1 MMKESIRVETDQA
14 LDLLER
20 HEEALEHRSYRKA
33 VRAESKQNLY
43 VDTKSKVIAL
53 EQMVGKALGFRATA
67 IHPRV
72 CILLLK
78 NDSAAMKNLGTPP
91 VPSSDAQGQFPSRP
105 SRPRGAPVDD
115 AAARRLRQLIFE
127 LDLVLEPP

>member
-1 MMKESIRVETDQA
+1 MKESIRVEIDQA

-53 EQMVGKALGFRATA
+53 EEMVGKALGFRATA

-78 NDSAAMKNLGTPP
+78 NDRAAMKNLGTPP
-91 VPSSDAQGQFPSRP
+91 VPSLDAQGQFPSRP

-115 AAARRLRQLIFE
+115 PAARRLRQLIFE

>member
-1 MMKESIRVETDQA
+1 MKESLRIETDQA

-20 HEEALEHRSYRKA
+20 HEEAWQHRSYRKA

-43 VDTKSKVIAL
+43 VDTESKVTAL
-53 EQMVGKALGFRATA
+53 EEMVGKALGFRATA
-67 IHPRV
+67 THPRV

-78 NDSAAMKNLGTPP
+78 NDSAALKNLGTPP
-91 VPSSDAQGQFPSRP
+91 VPSSDAQGQFSSRP

-115 AAARRLRQLIFE
+115 PAARRLRQLIFE
-127 LDLVLEPP
+127 LDLVLQPP